1 MAKKSGTPKQG
12 ESAQDKSEDK
22 SQEKTEEKTEE
33 KSEADSL
40 LKSLKTHGQVVE
52 SEDPDVPL
60 GPGQTHVLVKKA
72 GEPGG
77 KLIEKRKSFFKR

>member
-1 MAKKSGTPKQG
+1 MAKKSGTPKQ
-12 ESAQDKSEDK
+12 STQDKSQGKSED
-22 SQEKTEEKTEE
+22 

-40 LKSLKTHGQVVE
+40 LKSLKAHGQVVE

-72 GEPGG
+72 GKPGG
-77 KLIEKRKSFFKR
+77 KLIEKRKSLFKR

>member
-12 ESAQDKSEDK
+12 GSAQKKSEDK
-22 SQEKTEEKTEE
+22 SQNKSDD
-33 KSEADSL
+33 KSEDRSEAASL
-40 LKSLKTHGQVVE
+40 LKSLKAHGQVVE

-77 KLIEKRKSFFKR
+77 KLIEKRKSLFKR